1 MKYYILLPL
10 MAVSALSA
18 GESWYD
24 KEDIAVGKSL
34 FDKNCVVCHG
44 ANASGTVANWRDKMS
59 NGKMPPPPLNG
70 TAHTWHHKPELI
82 DKIIQEGGETY
93 GKSYKGWMPASNP
106 DYTLE
111 LQNFTQIIALW
122 VFTKNHRLTFGLTSS
137 FLQISTAQ
145 AFGKLK
151 AILIHNLVLKIN

>member
-70 TAHTWHHKPELI
+70 TAHTWHHKPELL

-93 GKSYKGWMPASNP
+93 GKSYKGWMPAFKDKLDAKQRLNILKYIHSLWPKKIQQGYDEFNK
-106 DYTLE
+106 LE
-111 LQNFTQIIALW
+111 
-122 VFTKNHRLTFGLTSS
+122 
-137 FLQISTAQ
+137 
-145 AFGKLK
+145 
-151 AILIHNLVLKIN
+151 